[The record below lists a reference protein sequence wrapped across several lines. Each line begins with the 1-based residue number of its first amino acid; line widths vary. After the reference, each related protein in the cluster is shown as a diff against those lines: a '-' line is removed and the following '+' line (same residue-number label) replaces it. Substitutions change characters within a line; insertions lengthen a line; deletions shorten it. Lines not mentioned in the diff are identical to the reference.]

1 MRIAIAWGCSLL
13 GLGVMYV
20 MFLGMAMSSA
30 PDDLTLSVALAMA
43 VLPLIA
49 LITSGAALYKSYSE
63 NVYYIIP
70 FLISLFSLVII
81 TLNLNP
87 VILILIVCIVGGV
100 GIYKGWKKY
109 RSNR

>member
-20 MFLGMAMSSA
+20 MFLGMAMSTA

-49 LITSGAALYKSYSE
+49 FITSGVALYKSYSK

-70 FLISLFSLVII
+70 FLISAFSLVVI
-81 TLNLNP
+81 TFNLNP
-87 VILILIVCIVGGV
+87 VILVLIVCIAVGV
-100 GIYKGWKKY
+100 GFYKEWKKY
-109 RSNR
+109 RSKK